1 MKTFNQFMAFAFSFS
16 VICFASCESD
26 EPSTP
31 GGDGGGTTLP
41 ADTSK
46 RVSSFTAGNGADM
59 LSTFDFDSQS
69 RMVSGKHWGDPFTV
83 SFSPFEI
90 VLKSANNESDVS
102 VFKDIKSN
110 EQGYITFMK
119 VGDVVGEYT
128 IEFSYDNDGYMS
140 SCLMKEG
147 ENVFSSS
154 SFEWENGN
162 LVKADYQD
170 ELTDEFTYTADAPE
184 NSGVYLHDLCKIV
197 ELDFLFYGGYLGKA
211 TANIP
216 TSVTTTRNGSKVR
229 TKNISVTSDEKG
241 RVIEYKEDGN
251 LKYVYAYDGKEAVW
265 SGD

>member
-1 MKTFNQFMAFAFSFS
+1 MKTLNQIMAYAFSFGI
-16 VICFASCESD
+16 ICFTSCESG

-31 GGDGGGTTLP
+31 GGSGGGTILP
-41 ADTSK
+41 TDTSK
-46 RVSSFTAGNGADM
+46 RVSSFTAGNGDDM
-59 LSTFDFDSQS
+59 LSTFNFDSQS
-69 RMVSGKHWGDPFTV
+69 RMVGGKHWGDPFTV
-83 SFSPFEI
+83 SYSPLEF
-90 VLKSANNESDVS
+90 VFKSADDKDNVI
-102 VFKDIKSN
+102 FKDIKVN
-110 EQGYITFMK
+110 EEGYITFTK
-119 VGDVVGEYT
+119 VDDDIAGEYT
-128 IEFSYDNDGYMS
+128 IEFSYDSDGYMS
-140 SCLMKEG
+140 SCLMSGG

-162 LVKADYQD
+162 LVKADYLD